1 MIIPALQDEI
11 TALIDRQKELMSQL
25 KGETLLWQSSESK
38 EEITRKKLT
47 GFQEALDSDAH
58 KVRSLESIVA
68 VIGTMK
74 AGKST
79 TINALIGENVLPY
92 RVTAMTT
99 LPTLIRHKPG
109 QKEPRMTLKTPQV
122 FQQLVNSVLDKINT
136 SNLQESDRIR
146 LQESINTVESAGE
159 IQSVY
164 SGKEAI
170 HKALFIINDTFRLA
184 GHEKININLDEQLR
198 HFTELSSLPTVEV
211 EFRCLANKPEG
222 QYAGSL
228 ALLDTPGPNEAGQNR
243 VLKNILTEQIEKNA
257 SMVLL
262 VMNYTQLNTEQDSE
276 IRNQLRGIK
285 EVFKDRSFV
294 VVNRFDEKKKG
305 DPDKDQIRKLA
316 SELLNESLGE
326 DDFISEKEVF
336 PVSSHR
342 AYISENAKQQLSQ
355 GVSLDDFINDDDNED
370 FITAAFGEIDNDE
383 LEDLEKH
390 EIEKKAERLLKN
402 SGYDVFISNML
413 EKAYFKAG
421 QTSLQAALGRLINNS
436 GKLDRF
442 STVVTG
448 GLAQELGGINAD
460 IQKTRDLIDSVD
472 SVYQEVDAVKKSG
485 VSEYRNAAAQVLRQF
500 EDQIGEE
507 MRALFSNAKE
517 KKSEELGRHISEKEK
532 EKGKFTSGNFI
543 SYWRKSNRQERD
555 RIFEEIKELKGKLEE
570 GFDAKGVIDFGSDEE
585 AAKTFISQS
594 SDLLEDYLGDAASTL
609 SEKLSEIESDTKKS
623 IQETLFK
630 KIRYLCDAYES
641 HLKKKGF
648 DFNISLFDGLSLD
661 VTSGLDTQVEI
672 DEAVEHSKVKGKEY
686 TRKKKYRSGVVHG
699 TLKFIFGGLRD
710 DYDVETIKTD
720 VEKDNYKISMSD
732 LINLAITNLKRFCG
746 EIDKNMNREF
756 EEILIPA
763 VDNVFEQVIVAI
775 KGIEEALEQSK
786 KLKQNNADDIRRL
799 SITLDSIKMQN
810 NNIRTRCETARTGL
824 SLMSS

>member
-38 EEITRKKLT
+38 EEITQKKLT

-109 QKEPRMTLKTPQV
+109 QKEPRMTLKNPQI
-122 FQQLVNSVLDKINT
+122 FQLLVNSVLDKINT
-136 SNLQESDRIR
+136 SNLQESDRVR

-222 QYAGSL
+222 LYAGSL

-326 DDFISEKEVF
+326 DDFISEREVF

-355 GVSLDDFINDDDNED
+355 GVSLGDFINDDDNED
-370 FITAAFGEIDNDE
+370 FITAAFGEIDDDE
-383 LEDLEKH
+383 LEELEKY

-402 SGYDVFISNML
+402 SGYEIFISNML

-421 QTSLQAALGRLINNS
+421 QTSLQAALGRLINNA

-448 GLAQELGGINAD
+448 GLAQELDGINAD
-460 IQKTRDLIDSVD
+460 IQKTRDLIDSID

-485 VSEYRNAAAQVLRQF
+485 VSEYRDAATQVLRQF
-500 EDQIGEE
+500 EDQVSEE
-507 MRALFSNAKE
+507 MRTLFSHEKDKE
-517 KKSEELGRHISEKEK
+517 LESLNKRIQETEEEKENLSFINDVFNWTPKKKQERKRISEKIE
-532 EKGKFTSGNFI
+532 
-543 SYWRKSNRQERD
+543 
-555 RIFEEIKELKGKLEE
+555 ELKGKLKE
-570 GFDAKGVIDFGSDEE
+570 GVDDKGVIDFGDDEE
-585 AAKTFISQS
+585 SANRFIIQS
-594 SDLLEDYLGDAASTL
+594 SDLLEDYLSNASEVL
-609 SEKLSEIESDTKKS
+609 SEKLKNIENNTKQS
-623 IQETLFK
+623 IQEMLFN
-630 KIRYLCDAYES
+630 KIRYLCNAYEDQM
-641 HLKKKGF
+641 KRKGF
-648 DFNISLFDGLSLD
+648 DFNVSLFHGLSLD
-661 VTSGLDTQVEI
+661 VTSDVDTQVEI
-672 DEAVEHSKVKGKEY
+672 DKAVEHSKVEEKKY
-686 TRKKKYRSGVVHG
+686 TKKKVYRSGILHK
-699 TLKFIFGGLRD
+699 TLKILSFGYRD
-710 DYDVETIKTD
+710 DYDDVTD
-720 VEKDNYKISMSD
+720 IDFIEQDNYKVSIQA
-732 LINLAITNLKRFCG
+732 LINLSISNLNRFCKHVD
-746 EIDKNMNREF
+746 ENMSREF

-763 VDNVFEQVIVAI
+763 VDDVFEQVISAV

-786 KLKQNNADDIRRL
+786 KLKQNNADDVRRL

-810 NNIRTRCETARTGL
+810 NNIHTRCKTARNGL
-824 SLMSS
+824 DLMGS